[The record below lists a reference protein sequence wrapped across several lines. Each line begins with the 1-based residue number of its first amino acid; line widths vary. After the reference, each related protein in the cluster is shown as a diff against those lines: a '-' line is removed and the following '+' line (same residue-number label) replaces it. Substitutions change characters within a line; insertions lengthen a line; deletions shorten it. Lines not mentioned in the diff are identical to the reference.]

1 MQKTIF
7 STLVWLALLL
17 APSLA
22 LAEPLTGEQI
32 LAQVDRNLE
41 PGDLEMYRKI
51 INIEPDGTQKEYVL
65 WFLKKD
71 KDKVVT
77 LFISPASEAGRATLR
92 LGDNM
97 WLYIPN
103 VGKPI
108 RITSMQSV
116 VGGVFNN
123 ADIMRLDYSVEY
135 DVAAMTEEP
144 GRLVLDLKAKTA
156 TVAYDRLRMWV
167 DKQRRVPVRIDCFAA
182 TGMLIKTLH
191 FSDIKDIGDGPVRP
205 AVVETD
211 SPLYKDYKSVM
222 VSANLKLRQLSDEV
236 FTLNYL
242 HRVKDL
248 R

>member
-1 MQKTIF
+1 MPHI
-7 STLVWLALLL
+7 TLLLVILLSALLSP
-17 APSLA
+17 APGFCDA
-22 LAEPLTGEQI
+22 LTGVQI
-32 LAQVDRNLE
+32 LEQVDRNLQ

-51 INIEPDGTQKEYVL
+51 INIEPDGRKKEFVL
-65 WFLKKD
+65 WFLRKD

-77 LFISPASEAGRATLR
+77 LFISPPSETGRATLR

-97 WLYIPN
+97 WLFIPN

-135 DVAAMTEEP
+135 DVAGLEEDQ
-144 GRLVLDLKAKTA
+144 GRYLLNLKAKSGA
-156 TVAYDRLRMWV
+156 VAYDRLRMWV
-167 DKQRRVPVRIDCFAA
+167 LKDELAPTRIECYAA

-191 FSDIKDIGDGPVRP
+191 FKEINDIGDGVVRP
-205 AVVETD
+205 AVMETE
-211 SPLYKDYKSVM
+211 SPLYRGYRSVM
-222 VSANLKLRQLSDEV
+222 ISANLKKRSLPDEV

-242 HRVKDL
+242 PRIKDL

>member
-1 MQKTIF
+1 MSHI
-7 STLVWLALLL
+7 LAALAALLITL
-17 APSLA
+17 PGVLW
-22 LAEPLTGEQI
+22 AEDQMTGNQI
-32 LAQVDRNLE
+32 LAQVDRNLQ

-51 INIEPDGTQKEYVL
+51 INIEPDGRQKEFVL

-71 KDKVVT
+71 QDKVVT

-92 LGDNM
+92 QGDNM
-97 WLYIPN
+97 WLFIPN
-103 VGKPI
+103 VGRPI

-135 DVAAMTEEP
+135 AVDEMGEDE
-144 GRLVLDLKAKTA
+144 GQYLLQLKARSGA
-156 TVAYDRLRMWV
+156 VAYDRLKMWV
-167 DKQRRVPVRIDCFAA
+167 LKDALVPTRIECYAA

-191 FSDIKDIGDGPVRP
+191 FKEIKDIGDGVVRP
-205 AVVETD
+205 AVMETD
-211 SPLYKDYKSVM
+211 SPLYRGFRSIM
-222 VSANLKLRQLSDEV
+222 ISANLKKRTLPDEV

-242 HRVKDL
+242 PRVKDL

>member
-1 MQKTIF
+1 MFRI
-7 STLVWLALLL
+7 LAALAALLI
-17 APSLA
+17 AVPGMVR
-22 LAEPLTGEQI
+22 AEDELTGDRI
-32 LAQVDRNLE
+32 LAIVDRNLQ

-51 INIEPDGTQKEYVL
+51 INIEPDGKQKEFVL

-71 KDKVVT
+71 QDKVVT

-92 LGDNM
+92 QGDNM
-97 WLYIPN
+97 WLFIPN
-103 VGKPI
+103 VGRPI

-135 DVAAMTEEP
+135 AVDEMGEDD
-144 GRLVLDLKAKTA
+144 GQYLLQLKARSGA
-156 TVAYDRLRMWV
+156 VAYDRLKMWV
-167 DKQRRVPVRIDCFAA
+167 LMDALVPTRIECYAA

-191 FSDIKDIGDGPVRP
+191 FKEIKDIGDGVVRP
-205 AVVETD
+205 AVMETD
-211 SPLYKDYKSVM
+211 SPLYQGFRSIM
-222 VSANLKLRQLSDEV
+222 ISANLKKRTLPDEV

-242 HRVKDL
+242 PRVKEL

>member
-1 MQKTIF
+1 MFRI
-7 STLVWLALLL
+7 LAALAALLI
-17 APSLA
+17 AVPGMVR
-22 LAEPLTGEQI
+22 AEDELTGDRI
-32 LAQVDRNLE
+32 LAIVDRNLQ

-51 INIEPDGTQKEYVL
+51 INIEPDGKQKEFVL

-71 KDKVVT
+71 QDKVVT

-92 LGDNM
+92 QGDNM
-97 WLYIPN
+97 WLFIPN
-103 VGKPI
+103 VGRPI

-135 DVAAMTEEP
+135 AVDEMGEDDEQY
-144 GRLVLDLKAKTA
+144 LLQLKARSGA
-156 TVAYDRLRMWV
+156 VAYDRLKMWV
-167 DKQRRVPVRIDCFAA
+167 LKDALVPTRIECYAA

-191 FSDIKDIGDGPVRP
+191 FKEIKDIGDGVVRP
-205 AVVETD
+205 AVMETD
-211 SPLYKDYKSVM
+211 SPLYQGFRSIM
-222 VSANLKLRQLSDEV
+222 ISANLKKRTLPDEV

-242 HRVKDL
+242 PRVKEL